1 MVRTIK
7 LLQMLLILSSI
18 GLSTVSHGVA
28 SADELCQNHQITGP
42 GDDTHPWPWDFAVK
56 FPWDDVQGV
65 WRAEKDGKT
74 LYFMFKRVQAKR
86 IKIKQIDISSCE
98 VIGTGQGFERAKT
111 VIVAQM
117 MEKGGESYNF
127 TLYAFNTED
136 SPEPPI
142 LSRVGTDQVIV
153 VRINSLTSSEP
164 EFTAQMVR
172 LSDRLEMA
180 CGPEEKRL
188 KF

>member
-7 LLQMLLILSSI
+7 LLQMLLILSI
-18 GLSTVSHGVA
+18 GLSAVSRA
-28 SADELCQNHQITGP
+28 ETLTDYSCQDHQITGP

-86 IKIKQIDISSCE
+86 IKIKQIDINTCE

-142 LSRVGTDQVIV
+142 ISKVGTDQVIV

-164 EFTAQMVR
+164 EFSAQMVR
-172 LSDRLEMA
+172 ISDRLEMA